1 MLRTETVEPG
11 ALSLLKR
18 LMQMPALE
26 GFSLVGGT
34 ALSLRFGHRKS
45 VDLDLFTSGAFDQQE
60 VVDALTKEFGSSF
73 VMTPSR
79 AKWAIFGFID
89 EVKVDL
95 VNDPQERIA
104 DVLVVDGIRMYAD
117 DDIAAMKV
125 QAILNRGVKKDFW
138 DLHELLQHY
147 PVEWIMERHKRKFPN
162 QFLAVGIPKALI
174 WFDDADNSE
183 DPVALNGLTWADVKR
198 SIRRTVN
205 SFLL

>member
-18 LMQMPALE
+18 LMLMPALE

-79 AKWAIFGFID
+79 AKWAIFGFIND
-89 EVKVDL
+89 VKVDL

-104 DVLVVDGIRMYAD
+104 EVLVVDGIRMYAD

-138 DLHELLQHY
+138 DLHELLQHH
-147 PVEWIMERHKRKFPN
+147 PLEWIMEKHKRKFPN
-162 QFLAVGIPKALI
+162 QLLAVSIPKALI

>member
-1 MLRTETVEPG
+1 
-11 ALSLLKR
+11 
-18 LMQMPALE
+18 MQMPALE

-45 VDLDLFTSGAFDQQE
+45 VDLDLFTSGAFVQQE
-60 VVDALTKEFGSSF
+60 VIDALANEFGSSF

-95 VNDPQERIA
+95 VNDPQKRIA

-147 PVEWIMERHKRKFPN
+147 SVEWIMEKHKRKFPS
-162 QFLAVGIPKALI
+162 QLLAVGIPKALI

-183 DPVALNGLTWADVKR
+183 DPVALNGLTWEDVKR